1 MPEREEKKGLRPARI
16 LALGFLSIIGVGTIL
31 LSLPQSSATGEPI
44 PLVDAL
50 FTATSGVCVTGLVT
64 KNTALDFSLFGKI
77 VILILIQAGGL
88 GYMTLSTIISLLIGK
103 RISLQDRLLM
113 AEAYNVLSLEG
124 LVRFTK
130 TIFKITVAMEF
141 LGAFVLFSRWLP
153 QMNPKDALFHAIFQ
167 SVSAFNNAGFSSF
180 PENLLPYRHDLT
192 VNLTV
197 MILVITGGIGYIVL
211 SDTFRFFTG
220 QVVRLSFHSKVV
232 LATTAVLLGGGALMF
247 YLIESGNPASIGSL
261 SIPKKILTSIFQS
274 VTTRTSGFN
283 TVNISTLSQPTLF
296 LFILLMFVGASPGGT
311 GGGIKT
317 TTFGVMFTALW
328 CTIRGQRDATAFKR
342 RIPEE
347 SIAKSFFIAISAMTF
362 IIVGTILILGVEK
375 SPLLRCLFESV
386 SAFGTVGLS
395 TGDGGNLSFVATYSP
410 IGKMLTTA
418 LMFIGRVGPL
428 TIGSAFIYKGGVTMY
443 KYPEGKI
450 LVG

>member
-1 MPEREEKKGLRPARI
+1 MAKREEKQLRPARI
-16 LALGFLSIIGVGTIL
+16 LALGFLMMIGVGTIL
-31 LSLPQSSATGEPI
+31 LSLPLSSATGKA
-44 PLVDAL
+44 LSFVDAL
-50 FTATSGVCVTGLVT
+50 FTATSGICVTGLII
-64 KNTALDFSLFGKI
+64 KNTATDFSLFGKI
-77 VILILIQAGGL
+77 VILILIQTGGL

-103 RISLQDRLLM
+103 RISLKDRLLI

-130 TIFKITVAMEF
+130 SIFKITIAMEF

-153 QMNPKDALFHAIFQ
+153 EMNPKDALFHAIFQ

-180 PENLLPYRHDLT
+180 SGNLLPYRHDLT
-192 VNLTV
+192 INLTV
-197 MILVITGGIGYIVL
+197 MILVVMGGIGYIVI
-211 SDTFRFFTG
+211 SDSYRFFTG
-220 QVVRLSFHSKVV
+220 QVVKLAFHTKMV
-232 LATTAVLLGGGALMF
+232 LTVTAVLIGGGTVIF
-247 YLIESGNPASIGSL
+247 YLVESANLASIGAL
-261 SIPKKILTSIFQS
+261 SIPQRILASLFHS
-274 VTTRTSGFN
+274 VTTRTAGFN
-283 TVNISTLSQPTLF
+283 TVDISTLTHPTLF

-317 TTFGVMFTALW
+317 STFGVMCTALW
-328 CTIRGQRDATAFKR
+328 CTIRGQRDATAFR
-342 RIPEE
+342 RKIPQE
-347 SIAKSFFIAISAMTF
+347 SVAKSFFIAMLGMFFVIF
-362 IIVGTILILGVEK
+362 ITILILGVEK
-375 SPLLRCLFESV
+375 KPLLRCLFESV

-395 TGDGGNLSFVATYSP
+395 TGDGGSLSLVASYSP
-410 IGKMLTTA
+410 VGKILTTL

>member
-1 MPEREEKKGLRPARI
+1 MAKREEKQLRPARI
-16 LALGFLSIIGVGTIL
+16 LALGFLMMIGVGTIL
-31 LSLPQSSATGEPI
+31 LSLPLSSATGKA
-44 PLVDAL
+44 LSFVDAL
-50 FTATSGVCVTGLVT
+50 FTATSGICVTGLII
-64 KNTALDFSLFGKI
+64 KNTATDFSLFGKI
-77 VILILIQAGGL
+77 VILILIQTGGL

-103 RISLQDRLLM
+103 RISLKDRLLI

-130 TIFKITVAMEF
+130 TIFKITIAMEF

-153 QMNPKDALFHAIFQ
+153 EMNPKDALFHAIFQ

-180 PENLLPYRHDLT
+180 SGNLLPYRHDLT
-192 VNLTV
+192 INLTV
-197 MILVITGGIGYIVL
+197 MILVVMGGIGYIVI
-211 SDTFRFFTG
+211 SDSYRFFTG
-220 QVVRLSFHSKVV
+220 QVVKLAFHTKMV
-232 LATTAVLLGGGALMF
+232 LTVTAVLIGGGTVIF
-247 YLIESGNPASIGSL
+247 YLVESANLASIGAL
-261 SIPKKILTSIFQS
+261 SIPQRILASLFHS
-274 VTTRTSGFN
+274 VTTRTAGFN
-283 TVNISTLSQPTLF
+283 TVDISTLTHPTLF

-317 TTFGVMFTALW
+317 STFGVMCTALW
-328 CTIRGQRDATAFKR
+328 CTIRGQRDATAFR
-342 RIPEE
+342 RKIPQE
-347 SIAKSFFIAISAMTF
+347 SVAKSFFIAMLGMFFVIF
-362 IIVGTILILGVEK
+362 ITILILGVEK
-375 SPLLRCLFESV
+375 KPLLRCLFESV

-395 TGDGGNLSFVATYSP
+395 TGDGGSLSLVASYSP
-410 IGKMLTTA
+410 VGKILTTL

>member
-1 MPEREEKKGLRPARI
+1 MAKREEKQLRPARI
-16 LALGFLSIIGVGTIL
+16 LALGFLMMIGVGTIL
-31 LSLPQSSATGEPI
+31 LSLPLSSATGKA
-44 PLVDAL
+44 LSFVDAL
-50 FTATSGVCVTGLVT
+50 FTATSGICVTGLII
-64 KNTALDFSLFGKI
+64 KNTATDFSLFGKI
-77 VILILIQAGGL
+77 VILILIQTGGL

-103 RISLQDRLLM
+103 RISLKDRLLI

-130 TIFKITVAMEF
+130 SIFKITIAMEF

-153 QMNPKDALFHAIFQ
+153 EMNPKDALFHAIFQ

-180 PENLLPYRHDLT
+180 SDNLLPYRHDLT
-192 VNLTV
+192 INLTV
-197 MILVITGGIGYIVL
+197 MILVVMGGIGYIVI
-211 SDTFRFFTG
+211 SDSYRFFTG
-220 QVVRLSFHSKVV
+220 QVVKLAFHTKMV
-232 LATTAVLLGGGALMF
+232 LTVTAVLIGGGTVIF
-247 YLIESGNPASIGSL
+247 YLVESANLASIGAL
-261 SIPKKILTSIFQS
+261 SIPQRILASLFHS
-274 VTTRTSGFN
+274 VTTRTAGFN
-283 TVNISTLSQPTLF
+283 TVDISTLTHPTLF

-317 TTFGVMFTALW
+317 STFGVMCTALW
-328 CTIRGQRDATAFKR
+328 CTIRGQRDATAFR
-342 RIPEE
+342 RKIPQE
-347 SIAKSFFIAISAMTF
+347 SVAKSFFIAMLGMFFVIF
-362 IIVGTILILGVEK
+362 ITILILGVEK
-375 SPLLRCLFESV
+375 KPLLRCLFESV

-395 TGDGGNLSFVATYSP
+395 TGDGGSLSLVASYSP
-410 IGKMLTTA
+410 VGKILTTL